1 MKMGKGKK
9 NISPSL
15 KSMSGQMSNA
25 YCAFAPGAATP
36 VLGLVE
42 DFVEEIQEH
51 ISQKKCPFTS

>member
-1 MKMGKGKK
+1 MLRTMCGH
-9 NISPSL
+9 L
-15 KSMSGQMSNA
+15 FQA

-51 ISQKKCPFTS
+51 ISQKKCPFKT